1 MSDNWTD
8 TNSISFGTSRRT
20 VEDLSRILMACLE
33 TLVAAGEVDAACRF
47 AGRACV
53 TLRHDDPQAE
63 QRFNVLLHRL
73 TPRLSW

>member
-1 MSDNWTD
+1 MSDNRTA
-8 TNSISFGTSRRT
+8 TNSISGPPRQT

-33 TLVAAGEVDAACRF
+33 TLVAKGEIEAACRF

-63 QRFNVLLHRL
+63 QRFNTLLHQL

>member
-1 MSDNWTD
+1 MSQQQARPPIRSPNIPGSTPTD
-8 TNSISFGTSRRT
+8 L
-20 VEDLSRILMACLE
+20 VDILLASLE
-33 TLVAAGEVDAACRF
+33 ALAAVGEVDSACRF

>member
-1 MSDNWTD
+1 MSDNRTGA
-8 TNSISFGTSRRT
+8 NSMSTGTPRQT

-33 TLVAAGEVDAACRF
+33 TLVAVGEIEAACRF

-53 TLRHDDPQAE
+53 TLRHDAPQAE
-63 QRFNVLLHRL
+63 QRFNTLLHRL